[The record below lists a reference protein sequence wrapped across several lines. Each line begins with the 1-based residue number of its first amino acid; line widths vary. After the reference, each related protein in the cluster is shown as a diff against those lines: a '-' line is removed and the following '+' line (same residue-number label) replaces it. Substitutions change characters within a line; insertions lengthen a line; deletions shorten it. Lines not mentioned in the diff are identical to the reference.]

1 MERLTGVALPKD
13 KGTCT
18 KCPTE
23 VRMSS
28 SSHDG
33 RWHCKIKLRRDYCD
47 STHKTLSESSEVEFA
62 TLEGAKGKRQLVHY
76 IKAAQRALLN
86 PGQPAEGYVDAARAE
101 AGGAQDT
108 AEVGFPECLR
118 SQYLHTQG
126 RPTVR
131 KQTCLAV
138 IQMPT
143 CHFLAARTMFSQHAI
158 IQPSQVKDSMVLR

>member
-28 SSHDG
+28 SSYNG

-47 STHKTLSESSEVEFA
+47 STHKALPQSTEVEFA

-76 IKAAQRALLN
+76 IKAAQKALLN
-86 PGQPAEGYVDAARAE
+86 PGQPPEAYVDMVRVE
-101 AGGAQDT
+101 AGGAQST
-108 AEVGFPECLR
+108 AEVSFPECLH
-118 SQYLHTQG
+118 SLWLNTLG
-126 RPTVR
+126 RPTI
-131 KQTCLAV
+131 A
-138 IQMPT
+138 
-143 CHFLAARTMFSQHAI
+143 
-158 IQPSQVKDSMVLR
+158 